1 MRAESL
7 TCMGENE
14 RGENDGSKE
23 EGRTF
28 ESESGR
34 GTESR
39 TNAHIGWQTVIM
51 RLLGL
56 RPDHDLDRRSFT
68 HRE

>member
-39 TNAHIGWQTVIM
+39 TNAHIGRQ
-51 RLLGL
+51 
-56 RPDHDLDRRSFT
+56 
-68 HRE
+68 